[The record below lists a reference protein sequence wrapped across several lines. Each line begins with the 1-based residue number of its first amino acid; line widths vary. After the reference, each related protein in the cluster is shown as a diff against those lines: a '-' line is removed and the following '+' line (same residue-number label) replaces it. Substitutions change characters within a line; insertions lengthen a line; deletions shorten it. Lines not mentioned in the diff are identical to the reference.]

1 MPSETPCIHTTGAS
15 ATFDPLQRFLSASSE
30 PTLIYRYLDMLAER
44 TLALEQRIGLDELR
58 ELRRENQL
66 LRTQLAQQGKAPLE
80 SLLAF
85 LPIIYRNFWSS
96 VRPEE
101 LATLAGT
108 PQIPSIPSSYPEPD
122 GALVS
127 AMKKRFLQL
136 PEQERSALLDFCRQL
151 PYRLTVRYEMRDL
164 LERRA

>member
-1 MPSETPCIHTTGAS
+1 MSSETPCIQAKDDP
-15 ATFDPLQRFLSASSE
+15 ATSDPLQRFLSASSE
-30 PTLIYRYLDMLAER
+30 STLIYRYLDMLAER

-66 LRTQLAQQGKAPLE
+66 LRTQLTQQGKAPLE
-80 SLLAF
+80 SLLVF

-101 LATLAGT
+101 LAALAGT
-108 PQIPSIPSSYPEPD
+108 TQIPSIPSPYPEPD

-127 AMKKRFLQL
+127 AMKKRFLLL

>member
-1 MPSETPCIHTTGAS
+1 MSSETPYIQAKVDS
-15 ATFDPLQRFLSASSE
+15 ATSDPLQRFLSASSE
-30 PTLIYRYLDMLAER
+30 ATLIHRYLDMLAER

-58 ELRRENQL
+58 ELRRENQR
-66 LRTQLAQQGKAPLE
+66 LRAQLAQQGKAPLE

-101 LATLAGT
+101 LAALAGT
-108 PQIPSIPSSYPEPD
+108 TQIPSIPSPYPEPD

-127 AMKKRFLQL
+127 AMKKRFLKL
-136 PEQERSALLDFCRQL
+136 PEQERNALLDFCRQL
-151 PYRLTVRYEMRDL
+151 PYRLTVRYEMRYL